1 MGLDY
6 TSGNTKLD
14 ILVFTMFTLQDLLFY
29 KTYIS
34 IPLRT
39 FAY

>member
-6 TSGNTKLD
+6 TSGNTILD
-14 ILVFTMFTLQDLLFY
+14 ILVFTLQDLLFY